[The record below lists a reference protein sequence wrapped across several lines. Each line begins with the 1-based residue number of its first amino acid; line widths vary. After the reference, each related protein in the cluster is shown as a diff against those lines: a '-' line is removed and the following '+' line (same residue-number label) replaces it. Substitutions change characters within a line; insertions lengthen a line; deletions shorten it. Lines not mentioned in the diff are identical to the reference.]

1 MPIGCLLWIILIVVF
16 GINMYGWVPVIFT
29 LAAIIIGS
37 FLEIRH
43 RDKMRKRRRNNI
55 NKK

>member
-43 RDKMRKRRRNNI
+43 RDKMRKRRRTNI

>member
-1 MPIGCLLWIILIVVF
+1 MPIGCLLWIILIFVF
-16 GINMYGWVPVIFT
+16 GINMYGWMPVIFMLT
-29 LAAIIIGS
+29 AIIIGS

>member
-1 MPIGCLLWIILIVVF
+1 MPIGCVLWIILIVVF
-16 GINMYGWVPVIFT
+16 SISMYGWVPVIFM
-29 LAAIIIGS
+29 LAAIIIGT

-43 RDKMRKRRRNNI
+43 RDKMRKKRRNNI

>member
-1 MPIGCLLWIILIVVF
+1 MPIGCVLWIILIVIF
-16 GINMYGWVPVIFT
+16 SINMYGWVPVIFM

-43 RDKMRKRRRNNI
+43 RDKMRKKRRNKT

>member
-1 MPIGCLLWIILIVVF
+1 MPIGCLLWIILIFVF
-16 GINMYGWVPVIFT
+16 GINMYGWMPVIFM

>member
-1 MPIGCLLWIILIVVF
+1 MPIGCLLWIILIFVF
-16 GINMYGWVPVIFT
+16 GINMYGWMPVIFM

-43 RDKMRKRRRNNI
+43 RDKKRKRRRNNI